1 MHVYYNALAA
11 FTDYDAFLNKM
22 SQWEEELKT
31 DKLVEAHKIYYE
43 TYFVVKS
50 TPKRGKKITYNQNAI
65 DAYKKKS
72 AGFLVLLSN
81 DIKDSAEAIKIYRNK
96 DVVEK
101 SFDNLKNAL
110 DMKRLRVH
118 LKENMRGRL
127 FIQFGALILVSY
139 IHQVMNEK
147 NLFKF
152 GCMTGLLEELD
163 LLNEIKFSG
172 RYGKIPSELTKKQ
185 KEIFTAFGIN
195 PQTPV

>member
-1 MHVYYNALAA
+1 
-11 FTDYDAFLNKM
+11 M

-31 DKLVEAHKIYYE
+31 DKLVEAHKIHYE
-43 TYFVVKS
+43 TCFVVKS

-72 AGFLVLLSN
+72 ADFLVLLSK
-81 DIKDSAEAIKIYRNK
+81 DIKDSAEAIQIYRNK

-195 PQTPV
+195 PQTSV